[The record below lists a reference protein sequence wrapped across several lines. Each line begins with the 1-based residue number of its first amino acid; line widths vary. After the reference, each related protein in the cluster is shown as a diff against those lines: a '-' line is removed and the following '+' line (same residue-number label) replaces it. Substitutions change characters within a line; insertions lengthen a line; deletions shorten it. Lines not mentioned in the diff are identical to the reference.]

1 MTHWA
6 RCHLTVH
13 FPDAILRDGRFF
25 YKFRAY
31 ELFSTLLSGTGHYC
45 LCTCAGCVAGAG
57 SRRRADGF
65 GAP

>member
-45 LCTCAGCVAGAG
+45 PCTVVPRFRLA
-57 SRRRADGF
+57 
-65 GAP
+65 